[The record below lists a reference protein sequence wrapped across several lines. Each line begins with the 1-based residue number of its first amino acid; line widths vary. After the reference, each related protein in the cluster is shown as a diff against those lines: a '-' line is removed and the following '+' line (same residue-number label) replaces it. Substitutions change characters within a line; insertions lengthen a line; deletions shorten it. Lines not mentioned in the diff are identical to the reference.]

1 MPLDRRTFVARMG
14 LALAAGGVAAPV
26 LAAGRT
32 APANPAACADP
43 AALPLSQRSRRR
55 SLGYVEPAPD
65 AARRCN
71 GCAFYTAGEGGCG
84 TCQML
89 TGGPVSA
96 SGTCNSFAPRG

>member
-14 LALAAGGVAAPV
+14 LVLAAGGAAAPALAAG
-26 LAAGRT
+26 
-32 APANPAACADP
+32 APAGPAACADP

-65 AARRCN
+65 AARRCG
-71 GCAFYTAGEGGCG
+71 GCAFFTAGEGGCG
-84 TCQML
+84 SCQML

-96 SGTCNSFAPRG
+96 SGTCNSFAPKG